1 VSKLWESGAFAVDRR
16 VKNVWIRGEFPV
28 DRLARDPAGAGT
40 ARMFH
45 VKHRHGRGTAAGSV
59 RPAAIDLLQFRI
71 RAAMFHVE
79 RCLSL

>member
-1 VSKLWESGAFAVDRR
+1 
-16 VKNVWIRGEFPV
+16 
-28 DRLARDPAGAGT
+28 
-40 ARMFH
+40 MFH